1 MDIPP
6 IENQKT
12 MQGVEDINYWREK
25 AEEYKRNWE
34 TERED
39 FRDFQISSK
48 ELEGELETQL
58 EVAEKKNDE
67 LRAALERLSIEL
79 ENTTS
84 RYESTTASQNR
95 QLTSLQEE
103 LNNLKSEK
111 AQQQVYIRKLEQ
123 TNDDLERS
131 KRTALASVEDFENS
145 VNKLIE
151 RNALLEGELDEKQEL
166 LESVQRL
173 KDEVRDLN
181 QELVVRRL
189 PTTNEATSVEPVMD
203 DPEKVSKSTIE
214 ASTQTANIKEVSA
227 RSSLPSSLPLNPST
241 RIGALNLVGELLQKV
256 GQLEANF
263 ANVCRCYD
271 VSPAKV
277 AKLNDVIVASSTANG
292 V

>member
-1 MDIPP
+1 
-6 IENQKT
+6 
-12 MQGVEDINYWREK
+12 MQVVEDINYWREK

-34 TERED
+34 AERED

-58 EVAEKKNDE
+58 EQAEKKNDE
-67 LRAALERLSIEL
+67 LKAALERLSIEL

-95 QLTSLQEE
+95 QLTSLQDE
-103 LNNLKSEK
+103 LDNLRSEK
-111 AQQQVYIRKLEQ
+111 AQHQLYIRQLEQ

-131 KRTALASVEDFENS
+131 KRAALASVEDFES
-145 VNKLIE
+145 SLNKLIE

-189 PTTNEATSVEPVMD
+189 PTNSEATTVEPIVAE
-203 DPEKVSKSTIE
+203 PENVSKSTIE
-214 ASTQTANIKEVSA
+214 ASTQTANIKAVPVPT
-227 RSSLPSSLPLNPST
+227 SLPGSLPLMPST

-263 ANVCRCYD
+263 AHVCRCYD

-277 AKLNDVIVASSTANG
+277 AKLNDVIAASTAANG
-292 V
+292 LPSNPW

>member
-1 MDIPP
+1 
-6 IENQKT
+6 
-12 MQGVEDINYWREK
+12 MQAVQDINYWREK

-34 TERED
+34 MERED

-58 EVAEKKNDE
+58 EQAEKKNDE
-67 LRAALERLSIEL
+67 LKAALERLSIEL

-103 LNNLKSEK
+103 LNSLRSEK
-111 AQQQVYIRKLEQ
+111 TQQQLYIRQLEQ

-145 VNKLIE
+145 LNKLIE

-181 QELVVRRL
+181 QELVVRQL
-189 PTTNEATSVEPVMD
+189 PTSKEVTSVQPVLTE
-203 DPEKVSKSTIE
+203 PEKVSNSKIE
-214 ASTQTANIKEVSA
+214 ASTQTANIKAVPA
-227 RSSLPSSLPLNPST
+227 PTSLNGGLPLMPST
-241 RIGALNLVGELLQKV
+241 RISALNLVGELLQKV

-277 AKLNDVIVASSTANG
+277 AKLNDVIATSTTTNG
-292 V
+292 VPSDPW